1 MGIDSTILAEHLDSI
16 DLVTK
21 NNNNLRHELMLEGR
35 QRRMMEDHGLVS
47 SLGALRNNI
56 EEYTRLNRASEH
68 EIQDLT
74 EKIKWLQK
82 RKMQQENTRGG
93 SVVTRT
99 NNKNIA
105 SQIQVLESRINT
117 QLVAFNCSISEN
129 KQARDRI
136 DLLIQDR
143 ATFDKI
149 FSRME
154 MEIWLTN
161 NEVKKM
167 KVQAAVTKA
176 KRDAVKYELRQIVK
190 KNEKATEEFEQKW
203 QNRGQDLQ
211 DERFKLDNVVKV
223 TNTDVTGVVQVG
235 GLTTDDEKNLRSN
248 LASKKWFTLST
259 KQHIQS
265 SQEKAEQI
273 QAFFDQLQ
281 EVTGIREA
289 DDLADLFLHFEERIF
304 DLVKEINICN
314 ESIEEVKQ
322 EISTLQDT
330 QTKIESSSR
339 QTNKHKEAVLN
350 TKRMLLSADELS
362 KKSMGN
368 HAMLAKIESLVD
380 DLDQV
385 ISVNRPDTV
394 KGLTSEPIMKRL
406 GMIEMY
412 IRNQLAAK
420 GKRAAVG
427 GKAFRTQKGKVVA
440 SFGKESKANATLHKK
455 LVSDEIFNEDWS
467 DEDSDPNDGAG
478 IFPHSWQL
486 TSKIVQRH
494 FRNKNRHRYKRS
506 SNTSNGR
513 NRRRGRSGRR

>member
-1 MGIDSTILAEHLDSI
+1 MKPCTRHL
-16 DLVTK
+16 
-21 NNNNLRHELMLEGR
+21 
-35 QRRMMEDHGLVS
+35 Q
-47 SLGALRNNI
+47 
-56 EEYTRLNRASEH
+56 
-68 EIQDLT
+68 
-74 EKIKWLQK
+74 
-82 RKMQQENTRGG
+82 
-93 SVVTRT
+93 
-99 NNKNIA
+99 
-105 SQIQVLESRINT
+105 
-117 QLVAFNCSISEN
+117 
-129 KQARDRI
+129 RI
-136 DLLIQDR
+136 D
-143 ATFDKI
+143 ATH
-149 FSRME
+149 
-154 MEIWLTN
+154 TH
-161 NEVKKM
+161 
-167 KVQAAVTKA
+167 
-176 KRDAVKYELRQIVK
+176 
-190 KNEKATEEFEQKW
+190 
-203 QNRGQDLQ
+203 
-211 DERFKLDNVVKV
+211 
-223 TNTDVTGVVQVG
+223 
-235 GLTTDDEKNLRSN
+235 
-248 LASKKWFTLST
+248 
-259 KQHIQS
+259 KQCNSLNPTHPC
-265 SQEKAEQI
+265 
-273 QAFFDQLQ
+273 AFAQLQ

-304 DLVKEINICN
+304 DLVKEINICSSYMFIKIAELLLLTFFIFTGSMLPLTPTFGHSLQLLVHIFAD

-427 GKAFRTQKGKVVA
+427 GKPFRTQKGA

-455 LVSDEIFNEDWS
+455 LVSDDIFNEDWS
-467 DEDSDPNDGAG
+467 EEDSDPNDGAG

-494 FRNKNRHRYKRS
+494 FRNKNRHRYKRCV
-506 SNTSNGR
+506 
-513 NRRRGRSGRR
+513 SGRVG